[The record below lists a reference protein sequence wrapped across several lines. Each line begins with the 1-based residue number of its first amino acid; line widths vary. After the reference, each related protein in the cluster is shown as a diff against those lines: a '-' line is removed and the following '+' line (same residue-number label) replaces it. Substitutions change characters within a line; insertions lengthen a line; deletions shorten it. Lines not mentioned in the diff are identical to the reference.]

1 MAVFWG
7 TFLLTLLMNCYAI
20 HGHYINQQKMPR
32 EEPWRDNL
40 PIAGYTIFNI
50 GLIFYLIL
58 NPFEFKDFLKY
69 YQFKINL
76 EILNIHFKLK
86 IYSLVIAYVLIIGI
100 LFVKIPAMV
109 TSYAYLKTALL
120 SAIFQFCN
128 KETRGM

>member
-69 YQFKINL
+69 YKFKIN
-76 EILNIHFKLK
+76 F
-86 IYSLVIAYVLIIGI
+86 
-100 LFVKIPAMV
+100 
-109 TSYAYLKTALL
+109 
-120 SAIFQFCN
+120 
-128 KETRGM
+128 